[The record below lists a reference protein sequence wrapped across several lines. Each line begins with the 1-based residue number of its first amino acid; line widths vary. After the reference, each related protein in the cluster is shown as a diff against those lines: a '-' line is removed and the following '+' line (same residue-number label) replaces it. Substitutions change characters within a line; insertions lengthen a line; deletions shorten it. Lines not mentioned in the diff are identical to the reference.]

1 MRVAIRTPFRPAAM
15 LACLVAF
22 TTGLTALGQEAPR
35 RLVRDDTSS
44 TPRVRVHK
52 VLQPLSVSQP
62 APPTPPSA
70 DATSSIPES
79 IPADNSLMA
88 EPDALGGG
96 QSFSGGQSLGGC
108 DACDD
113 CCPCPCNSCG

>member
-44 TPRVRVHK
+44 TPRVQVHK

-70 DATSSIPES
+70 DATSPIPESIPQSIPES

-96 QSFSGGQSLGGC
+96 QSFSGGQSL
-108 DACDD
+108 
-113 CCPCPCNSCG
+113 